1 MTRKA
6 YLKGLGFGLTSG
18 IITTLGMMVGLSA
31 GTNSRLAVIG
41 GILVI
46 AVGDALSDAMGMHI
60 SEESTGSSG
69 GEKGVWIATFSTL
82 FFKFIFA
89 SIFVFPVLFL
99 SLDTAIILSV
109 IIGLVLISV
118 FSFIFAR
125 KQGEK
130 PLHVVS
136 EHVLITLIVVL
147 LTHFVGVFVNNYF
160 GEV

>member
-1 MTRKA
+1 MVGKA

-31 GTNSRLAVIG
+31 GTHSRIAVIG

-60 SEESTGSSG
+60 SEESTGSG
-69 GEKGVWIATFSTL
+69 KNVRDVWISTISTL

-89 SIFVFPVLFL
+89 SIFLVPVLLL
-99 SLDTAIILSV
+99 SLETAIVVSV
-109 IIGLVLISV
+109 VGGLVFISV

-125 KQGEK
+125 KNGEK
-130 PLHVVS
+130 PLHVVA
-136 EHVLITLIVVL
+136 EHLFITLLVVV
-147 LTHFVGVFVNNYF
+147 LTHFVGVFVRNYF
-160 GEV
+160 GEI